1 MASNGPNKRKG
12 AWDSSSSLHRKRV
25 KIQDARTLAVQSSD
39 TALSKTGELDVAAFV
54 AARQFEIRA
63 LEAGIRKSKNA
74 ATTRAFQQV
83 PKSLRRRT
91 ASHNVKR
98 VPRRLRARTKR
109 EMIEDNTPTVTARR
123 RKPTQLMRLRLESA
137 RRLQSLNA
145 RSKAKRQAVAKA
157 RLAQSPHYA
166 GHDFEVAPRI
176 PKIKKNKLSHPQKP
190 ASKFRKR
197 QILGLGVQLL
207 GT

>member
-39 TALSKTGELDVAAFV
+39 TALSKTGELNVAAFV

-74 ATTRAFQQV
+74 ATTRAFQQL

-98 VPRRLRARTKR
+98 VPRRLRARAKR
-109 EMIEDNTPTVTARR
+109 EVCTFYCITIIYNTV
-123 RKPTQLMRLRLESA
+123 
-137 RRLQSLNA
+137 N
-145 RSKAKRQAVAKA
+145 
-157 RLAQSPHYA
+157 
-166 GHDFEVAPRI
+166 
-176 PKIKKNKLSHPQKP
+176 
-190 ASKFRKR
+190 
-197 QILGLGVQLL
+197 
-207 GT
+207 